1 MKIFLWLMT
10 LAFGVVCLGFWGLS
24 SMILLT
30 FGDQPL
36 PGFTTIV
43 LRPNGWLLICP
54 IPWIIYSIVLCYKKQ
69 VMMEHLLVLI
79 GTLILATAIL
89 ISLVGIA
96 CVLPLLPIKGYLGQ

>member
-36 PGFTTIV
+36 PIHNNCAASEWV
-43 LRPNGWLLICP
+43 ASHLPDPL
-54 IPWIIYSIVLCYKKQ
+54 IIYR
-69 VMMEHLLVLI
+69 
-79 GTLILATAIL
+79 
-89 ISLVGIA
+89 
-96 CVLPLLPIKGYLGQ
+96 